1 MEFQLTGRSDRY
13 FHAPSAGLENRQN
26 SRVGAYFSLF
36 MTLFLAIL
44 RKEDYNKTESVFLL
58 RKTQFCTSERNGHS
72 YG

>member
-1 MEFQLTGRSDRY
+1 MEFRLTSRSDWY
-13 FHAPSAGLENRQN
+13 FQAPFAGLENRQN

-44 RKEDYNKTESVFLL
+44 RKEDYNKTESGFLL
-58 RKTQFCTSERNGHS
+58 RKTHFCTSERNGHS